1 MTALFV
7 VLGVVAL
14 RLFGPVV
21 LRRRDSLSDRGRVAP

>member
-1 MTALFV
+1 MTLLVV

-21 LRRRDSLSDRGRVAP
+21 LRRRDSVSDRGRVSP